1 MTALTWLALVTLVAG
16 LVIASA
22 LLAPWRIRLRAT
34 TEPEAFWEW
43 PGMFWRW
50 STGPIRRTYAA
61 LRARASG

>member
-1 MTALTWLALVTLVAG
+1 MESQEQRRYIPLDE
-16 LVIASA
+16 I
-22 LLAPWRIRLRAT
+22 PRYRLDPNRAT